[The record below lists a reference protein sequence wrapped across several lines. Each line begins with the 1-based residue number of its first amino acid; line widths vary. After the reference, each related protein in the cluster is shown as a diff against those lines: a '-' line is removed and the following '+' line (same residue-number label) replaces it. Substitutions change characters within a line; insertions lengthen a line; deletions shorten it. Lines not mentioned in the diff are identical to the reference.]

1 MFIKYIIL
9 YVYINLLCS
18 LKIPKVSQISN
29 VRKNMFYN
37 LNVDQIIF
45 DRSRVTGWKREHANY
60 DA

>member
-45 DRSRVTGWKREHANY
+45 DLNIQNIYELILVY
-60 DA
+60 Y